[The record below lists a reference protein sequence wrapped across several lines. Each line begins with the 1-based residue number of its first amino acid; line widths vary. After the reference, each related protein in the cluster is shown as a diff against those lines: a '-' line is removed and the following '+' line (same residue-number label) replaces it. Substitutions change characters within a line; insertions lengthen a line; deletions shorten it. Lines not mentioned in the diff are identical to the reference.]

1 MRKAGTQSHGPTV
14 NFSLNYGSRVAGA
27 GSGFERSGIMV
38 KRIALI
44 GLALGVLLL
53 GSLPAFAATAAPS
66 HSVHTNGPVWYW
78 DD

>member
-1 MRKAGTQSHGPTV
+1 M
-14 NFSLNYGSRVAGA
+14 
-27 GSGFERSGIMV
+27 I

-66 HSVHTNGPVWYW
+66 QGAQTNGPVWYW